1 MGIATVNT
9 GMMMCTFGVAPVP
22 LTVLPIKMITV
33 GGMPAA
39 NIMDHVPFL
48 NILPFGGC
56 LRPAPPVP
64 PIKPCIPSVPAPWAP
79 GSPKVMFKK
88 MPALDNL
95 SKAICTQGGVISI
108 LMPGQ
113 VKGILK

>member
-9 GMMMCTFGVAPVP
+9 GMMLCTFGLAPVP
-22 LTVLPIKMITV
+22 LTVLPLKMIMI

-39 NIMDHVPFL
+39 NIMDNAPML

-56 LRPAPPVP
+56 TMPAPPIP
-64 PIKPCIPSVPAPWAP
+64 PIKPCIPSIPAPWMP
-79 GSPKVMFKK
+79 GSPKVMLKN
-88 MPALDNL
+88 MPALDSN
-95 SKAICTQGGVISI
+95 SKAICAKGGVISI

-113 VKGILK
+113 VKVMLK